1 MPGAGSL
8 ATDSA
13 NSPDAPPAALPPS
26 AIHGIALRTTVEVHA
41 ITDRLST
48 DQDSPQPYHATANEI
63 MASAGTHGD
72 LSRYLQVLPGVV
84 FNNDYSDD
92 LIVRGGNPLE
102 NLFLVDGI
110 EIPNINHIAS
120 QGTTGGLASMIDTAA
135 TQGIDFY
142 TGAYDA
148 SYDERL
154 SSVVNI
160 HTLLGRSGETHLE
173 SDLGF
178 IGLGGVAVT
187 PLGQKNSLLVAAHRS
202 LLNLV
207 TNDIGLGGTP
217 VYSNLLVRDQFN
229 PNRTDAFT
237 VLSLSGFDS
246 IHIVPGGWKGVG
258 TGANGLETSTIN
270 MQYAGWRT
278 TNGLL
283 WHHTFTN
290 RQIGIFTVTDSEQ
303 QEDIQQQDQFYQVQH
318 TNSVIAQTFTPVPV
332 YTQSSRD
339 GRTSLKYD
347 LILNPEGRWSMIA
360 GTSANL
366 NHVNYRIAQPLG
378 EQSPLSTNPANS
390 DADSFSPDFLS
401 GETGSYAE
409 FTVHPTSRWSIS
421 GGGRLQTFALGG
433 HVTATPRLYSAFRIS
448 EHTAVHAAYGEYAQM
463 PPSVYVTAWPRNYA
477 LRPIRARHLV
487 AGADLYSG
495 SHARF
500 GVEAYQKDYRDYP
513 VSTEYPSL
521 SLANMVDELGQ
532 QFLWLP
538 FASRGTGFARGVEA
552 TAAAHLGTHLSGQAN
567 VAWARNEFAGLDG
580 ISRPGNF
587 DYPIVG
593 NTSGTWHSKH
603 YELSWRYSY
612 TSGHPYTPFL
622 LDLSAQQNRPVYD
635 LSRVNALRASVYSR
649 FDFEMDRSF
658 AVGDRTLILYAGLDN
673 AWNRRNFLGYFWMPR
688 AQAYGWCSQDP
699 ARCVSEQYDMVR
711 FPDFGARFVF

>member
-421 GGGRLQTFALGG
+421 GGGRLQTFASG
-433 HVTATPRLYSAFRIS
+433 
-448 EHTAVHAAYGEYAQM
+448 
-463 PPSVYVTAWPRNYA
+463 
-477 LRPIRARHLV
+477 RARHCDAAPLLRLPYL
-487 AGADLYSG
+487 GAHCGPRSLWRVCADAALGLRHRMAPELCAAPDPRAASG
-495 SHARF
+495 RRRRSLLRLAC
-500 GVEAYQKDYRDYP
+500 P
-513 VSTEYPSL
+513 VRRRSL
-521 SLANMVDELGQ
+521 SEG
-532 QFLWLP
+532 LP
-538 FASRGTGFARGVEA
+538 R
-552 TAAAHLGTHLSGQAN
+552 LSGFDGVPFPLAGQHGRR
-567 VAWARNEFAGLDG
+567 ARPAIPLAAVRQ
-580 ISRPGNF
+580 SR
-587 DYPIVG
+587 
-593 NTSGTWHSKH
+593 
-603 YELSWRYSY
+603 
-612 TSGHPYTPFL
+612 
-622 LDLSAQQNRPVYD
+622 NR
-635 LSRVNALRASVYSR
+635 LRA
-649 FDFEMDRSF
+649 
-658 AVGDRTLILYAGLDN
+658 
-673 AWNRRNFLGYFWMPR
+673 RR
-688 AQAYGWCSQDP
+688 
-699 ARCVSEQYDMVR
+699 
-711 FPDFGARFVF
+711 